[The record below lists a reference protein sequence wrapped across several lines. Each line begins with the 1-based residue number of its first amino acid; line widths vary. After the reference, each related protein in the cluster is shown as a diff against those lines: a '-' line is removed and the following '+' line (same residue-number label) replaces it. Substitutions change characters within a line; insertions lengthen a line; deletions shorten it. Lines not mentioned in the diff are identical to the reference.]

1 MPIRT
6 RLTLWYVLVLA
17 VILVGVGA
25 FVVLRLKADLIR
37 DIDRSEASSAVQIA
51 QGYRQE
57 GDKEFYD
64 VSNTVLRALP
74 VGSSGAQLLDDRG
87 RVLLAYG
94 NRVARGP
101 MIRGHSRR
109 AVLGGGRV
117 HQSVSPAGRERF
129 RIFAVS
135 VLRKGHTRLLVV
147 AKSLAD
153 VNHSVTRVI
162 VLLALGGGAALV
174 LTAAGGWWLARKAL
188 APVARMTSHA
198 QRIGIDRLD
207 DRVPEPRVADELAQ
221 LARTLNGMLDRLQR
235 GVEEKHR
242 LVADASHE
250 LRTPLAVMRSE
261 LDVALMDGGLPAD
274 AKAVLASSRDEVERM
289 SRLVEDLLTLARVDA
304 GRLDL
309 LRQPVALSELAAR
322 VARSLAPMAKANG
335 VTIVVAGETHSV
347 PGDRDRLEQVLMN
360 LVQNAVS
367 HSEPGRTVRINV
379 WESGQAAGATV
390 KDEGP
395 GIPTSAQSHVFE
407 RFYRIDT
414 ARSRNNGGSGLGLA
428 ICREIVQ
435 AHGGRIW
442 LDGGERGSAFS
453 FTVPAGGE

>member
-25 FVVLRLKADLIR
+25 FVVLRLKADLTR
-37 DIDRSEASSAVQIA
+37 DIDRSEASSAVEIA

-87 RVLLAYG
+87 RVLLTYG
-94 NRVARGP
+94 NRVARRP
-101 MIRGHSRR
+101 MIRSHSRR
-109 AVLGGGRV
+109 EVLGGRHV
-117 HQSVSPAGRERF
+117 HQSVSLVGRERF
-129 RIFAVS
+129 RVFAVS
-135 VLRKGHTRLLVV
+135 VLRDGRTRVLVV

-235 GVEEKHR
+235 GVEEN
-242 LVADASHE
+242 
-250 LRTPLAVMRSE
+250 T
-261 LDVALMDGGLPAD
+261 
-274 AKAVLASSRDEVERM
+274 
-289 SRLVEDLLTLARVDA
+289 
-304 GRLDL
+304 
-309 LRQPVALSELAAR
+309 
-322 VARSLAPMAKANG
+322 
-335 VTIVVAGETHSV
+335 
-347 PGDRDRLEQVLMN
+347 
-360 LVQNAVS
+360 VS
-367 HSEPGRTVRINV
+367 
-379 WESGQAAGATV
+379 
-390 KDEGP
+390 
-395 GIPTSAQSHVFE
+395 
-407 RFYRIDT
+407 
-414 ARSRNNGGSGLGLA
+414 
-428 ICREIVQ
+428 
-435 AHGGRIW
+435 
-442 LDGGERGSAFS
+442 
-453 FTVPAGGE
+453 